1 MKINDILKILDS
13 IAPFCTAEEWDNS
26 GLLIGDADSE
36 IKKIGIVLDITNETV
51 DYAINNSI
59 DLIISHHPVIFHPLA
74 NIDSSSPVYRMIA
87 NGISAIACHTNFDKT
102 GRLNKALAE
111 RLDLEYICD
120 IEGGWGI
127 ICALAIETD
136 VEVFAQ
142 QVKEKIGATGLSYG
156 GNRKIKKIAISTGS
170 AFEDVYSALLQGADG
185 IITSDVKHNGFI
197 DAVNMNFSVI
207 SADHYDT
214 EKLFC
219 EELYALL
226 KDTVK
231 DTQLE
236 IITQESAQKHI

>member
-13 IAPFCTAEEWDNS
+13 IAPFCTAEDWDNS
-26 GLLIGDADSE
+26 GLLVGNGDSE
-36 IKKIGIVLDITNETV
+36 VGKIGIVLDITNETV
-51 DYAINNSI
+51 DYAIQNSI

-74 NIDSSSPVYRMIA
+74 TIDSSNPVYRMIA

-111 RLDLEYICD
+111 RLGLEYLCD

-127 ICALAIETD
+127 ICSLATETD
-136 VEVFAQ
+136 VETLAQ
-142 QVKEKIGATGLSYG
+142 QVKEKLGASGLSYG
-156 GNRKIKKIAISTGS
+156 GNRKINKIAISTGS
-170 AFEDVYSALLQGADG
+170 AFEDVYNALSQGVDG

-197 DAVNMNFSVI
+197 DAENMNFSVI

-219 EELYALL
+219 DELYKLL
-226 KDTVK
+226 KDALK
-231 DTQLE
+231 DIQIE
-236 IITQESAQKHI
+236 IITQISAQKHI